1 MHITQIIF
9 RAEQQNGDL
18 PSTLFQGESMTWR
31 QTAERIRKTAGGL
44 QSLGLQRNDQIA
56 ILSLNSCQY
65 LEALFAVPL
74 MGARVVPLNIRWAL
88 PEFVYSLNDSA
99 SKALMFDKTFL
110 PLVEQLRAQ
119 EVCVEQYLFM
129 GDAQDCPDWAQP
141 LSEVAERGDPISDFV
156 YSDQSLAGIFY
167 TGGTTG
173 FPKGVMLT
181 HTALFTSAL
190 SMVATNDADASCS
203 YLHAAPMF
211 HMADLAACYMFS
223 ALCARH
229 VIIPAFDPVAVLNS
243 IEQAQI
249 TDALLVPA
257 MVQMVFDHPDFDAKK
272 LRSLKRILYGA
283 SPMPEGLL
291 RRVMAALPDVEMTQ
305 AYGQTELAPIATMLP
320 PADHVTEGER
330 SRLLRAAGQSSYAM
344 LLKII
349 DDEGNSLPVGEV
361 GEVCAMGPNT
371 MVGYW
376 NKPEQTAETLK
387 NGWVHTGD
395 AGYLDAQGY
404 LFLVDRVKDM
414 IVSGGENVY
423 SAEVES
429 VVSTHSSVAQVAVVG
444 IPDDDWGEA
453 VHAIVILKAGE
464 SGDVQSII
472 AHCKEQ
478 IAGYKCP
485 KSVEFRTEAFPLSGA
500 GKVLKR
506 ELRAPYWE
514 GRDRQVN

>member
-9 RAEQQNGDL
+9 RAEQQYADS
-18 PSTLFQGESMTWR
+18 PSTQYMGEEMTWG
-31 QTAERIRKTAGGL
+31 QTAQRIRKTAGGL
-44 QSLGLQRNDQIA
+44 QSLGLQANDQVA

-65 LEALFAVPL
+65 FEGLFAIPL

-88 PEFVYSLNDSA
+88 PEFAYSLKDSS
-99 SKALMFDKTFL
+99 SKALMFDKTFM
-110 PLVEQLRAQ
+110 PMVEQLREQ
-119 EVCVEQYLFM
+119 EHSVEHYLFM
-129 GDAQDCPDWAQP
+129 GSAEECPEWAYC
-141 LSEVAERGDPISDFV
+141 LSELTKRSDAVTEFV

-181 HTALFTSAL
+181 HTALFSSAL
-190 SMVATNDADASCS
+190 SLVAASEADSSCS

-211 HMADLAACYMFS
+211 HMADLAACYMFT
-223 ALCARH
+223 ALCARQ
-229 VIIPAFDPVAVLNS
+229 VIIPAFDPVAVINA

-257 MVQMVFDHPDFDAKK
+257 MIQMVFDHPDFDASK
-272 LRSLKRILYGA
+272 LSSLKRILYGA

-291 RRVMAALPDVEMTQ
+291 RRVMAALPEVEMTQ
-305 AYGQTELAPIATMLP
+305 AYGQTELAPVATMLP
-320 PADHVTEGER
+320 GEDHVTEGER
-330 SRLLRAAGQSSYAM
+330 ARLLRAAGKSSYAM
-344 LLKII
+344 LLKIV
-349 DDEGNSLPVGEV
+349 DEEGNALAACQV

-376 NKPEQTAETLK
+376 NKPEQTADTLK

-395 AGYLDAQGY
+395 AGYLDEQGY

-429 VVSTHSSVAQVAVVG
+429 VISTHASVAQVAVVG
-444 IPDDDWGEA
+444 IPDEDWGEA

-464 SGDVQSII
+464 TGDAQSII
-472 AHCKEQ
+472 AHCKTQ

-485 KSVEFRTEAFPLSGA
+485 KTVEFREEPFPLSGA

-514 GRDRQVN
+514 GRERQVN